1 MTFPKIIWQTHNY
14 KKQDLPNH
22 LRFTANT
29 WKNINPGWTYN
40 YVDEVEREETV
51 KKYPEIYQLYKTQP
65 PIFQSDLW
73 RFLITYEHGG
83 CYADMDSI
91 CIMPLDY
98 MIETIGGDPEMITV
112 PENIGFHLIQ
122 QEIFLKASGNNH
134 NYIVKAKSP
143 LMHSVINNMV
153 STQDPK
159 DVSKTS
165 ALKVFIDT
173 VYPSPNVSKLFTA
186 ARHGASYKNI
196 GYLPLG
202 LELDY
207 YGTKVKYLDYLKQN
221 SLKL

>member
-1 MTFPKIIWQTHNY
+1 MSSGFYIIEGKDGDGWPHF
-14 KKQDLPNH
+14 KQLKNLPVMDLM
-22 LRFTANT
+22 
-29 WKNINPGWTYN
+29 
-40 YVDEVEREETV
+40 E
-51 KKYPEIYQLYKTQP
+51 
-65 PIFQSDLW
+65 
-73 RFLITYEHGG
+73 
-83 CYADMDSI
+83 
-91 CIMPLDY
+91 
-98 MIETIGGDPEMITV
+98 
-112 PENIGFHLIQ
+112 

-134 NYIVKAKSP
+134 NYLVKAKSP

-159 DVSKTS
+159 EVSRTS

-196 GYLPLG
+196 GYIPLG